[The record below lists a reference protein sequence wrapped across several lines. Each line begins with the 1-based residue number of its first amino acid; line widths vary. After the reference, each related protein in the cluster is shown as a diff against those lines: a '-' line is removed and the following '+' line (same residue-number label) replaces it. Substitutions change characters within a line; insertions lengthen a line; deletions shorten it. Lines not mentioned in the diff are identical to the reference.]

1 MKGDL
6 LKRTISFMT
15 GKGSLNHNSRKFHAK
30 NTDPNRTHWNVEY
43 CNEDIKDVYHEL
55 FDDALKRYNDKQTRK
70 DRKID
75 DYYEKI
81 RSGKQEKLFH
91 EVIIQIGD
99 KDNMGSETMEGQLA
113 AKILDEYMKGF
124 QERNPTLRVFAAHL
138 HLDEATP
145 HLHIDFIPYV
155 TGSKRG
161 LDTRV
166 SLKQALS
173 SLGFKG
179 GSRSETELNQW
190 VQSEKEKLAMVM
202 RENEIEWEQKGTH
215 ETHLSV
221 LDYKKKVREQEVE
234 ELTEHKKLLEHNL
247 HDISECVNEIQKEKE
262 QVEKEREPVIQ
273 KTEVLEKRFS
283 ALNSKAGLVDSHAR
297 EYGYYPEEW
306 LPEAGTL
313 ESAKSY
319 RKRIFPLV
327 KKVANMIQALYSK
340 CLDLKNKNQKLSDR
354 NLDLENRVDR
364 LREEISVI
372 KKENIALL
380 NVAYDMNRVVA
391 VLGENK
397 VKEAIEVAK
406 HLEQANAKQ
415 KIKKRQTDRDGR

>member
-1 MKGDL
+1 
-6 LKRTISFMT
+6 MT

-55 FDDALKRYNDKQTRK
+55 FDEALKRYNDKQTRK

-91 EVIIQIGD
+91 EVILQIGD

-190 VQSEKEKLAMVM
+190 VQSEKQKLAMDM
-202 RENEIEWEQKGTH
+202 RENEIEWDQKGTH
-215 ETHLSV
+215 EQHLSV

-234 ELTEHKKLLEHNL
+234 ELTEHKNLLEHDL
-247 HDISECVNEIQKEKE
+247 HDISECVDEIQKEKE
-262 QVEKEREPVIQ
+262 QAEKERDAVIK

-340 CLDLKNKNQKLSDR
+340 YLDLKNKNQKLSDR
-354 NLDLENRVDR
+354 NIDLENRVDR

-372 KKENIALL
+372 KKENVALL
-380 NVAYDMNRVVA
+380 NVAYDMDRVVA

-406 HLEQANAKQ
+406 HLEQVNAKQ
-415 KIKKRQTDRDGR
+415 KGKKRRTDREGR

>member
-15 GKGSLNHNSRKFHAK
+15 GKGSLKHNSRKFHAK

-55 FDDALKRYNDKQTRK
+55 FDEALKRYNDKQTRK

-91 EVIIQIGD
+91 EVILQIGD

-113 AKILDEYMKGF
+113 AKILDEYMRGF

-190 VQSEKEKLAMVM
+190 VQSEKQKLAMVM
-202 RENEIEWEQKGTH
+202 RENEIEWDQKGTH
-215 ETHLSV
+215 AQHLSV

-234 ELTEHKKLLEHNL
+234 ELTEHKNLLEHDL
-247 HDISECVNEIQKEKE
+247 HDISECVDEIQKEKE
-262 QVEKEREPVIQ
+262 QVEKERDAVIK

-319 RKRIFPLV
+319 RKRIFPLL
-327 KKVANMIQALYSK
+327 KKVANMIQSLYSK
-340 CLDLKNKNQKLSDR
+340 YLELKDRNRKLSDR
-354 NLDLENRVDR
+354 NMDLENRVDR
-364 LREEISVI
+364 LRDEVSII
-372 KKENIALL
+372 KKENLALL
-380 NVAYDMNRVVA
+380 NVAYDLERARNM
-391 VLGENK
+391 LGKSK
-397 VKEAIEVAK
+397 VDDAIAMAK
-406 HLEQANAKQ
+406 RLEQVNAKQ
-415 KIKKRQTDRDGR
+415 KANKKHIDRDVR

>member
-1 MKGDL
+1 
-6 LKRTISFMT
+6 MT
-15 GKGSLNHNSRKFHAK
+15 GKGSLNHNSRKFQAK

-91 EVIIQIGD
+91 EVILQIGD

-179 GSRSETELNQW
+179 GTRSETELNQW

-202 RENEIEWEQKGTH
+202 RENEIEWDQKGTH
-215 ETHLSV
+215 EPHLSV
-221 LDYKKKVREQEVE
+221 LDYKKKVRKQEVE
-234 ELTEHKKLLEHNL
+234 ELTEHKNLLEHDL
-247 HDISECVNEIQKEKE
+247 HDISECVDEIQKEKE
-262 QVEKEREPVIQ
+262 QAEKERDAVIK

-327 KKVANMIQALYSK
+327 KKVANMIQSLYSK
-340 CLDLKNKNQKLSDR
+340 YLELKDKNRKLSDR
-354 NLDLENRVDR
+354 NMDLENRVER
-364 LREEISVI
+364 LREEVSVI
-372 KKENIALL
+372 KKENVALL
-380 NVAYDMNRVVA
+380 NVAYDMDRVVA
-391 VLGENK
+391 ILGEDK

-406 HLEQANAKQ
+406 HLEQTNAKQ
-415 KIKKRQTDRDGR
+415 NIKKKRIDRDSR

>member
-1 MKGDL
+1 
-6 LKRTISFMT
+6 MT

-91 EVIIQIGD
+91 EVILQIGD

-190 VQSEKEKLAMVM
+190 VQSEKQKLAMVM
-202 RENEIEWEQKGTH
+202 RENEIEWDQKGTH
-215 ETHLSV
+215 EQHLSV

-234 ELTEHKKLLEHNL
+234 ELTEHKNLLEHDL
-247 HDISECVNEIQKEKE
+247 HDISECVDEIQKEKA
-262 QVEKEREPVIQ
+262 QAEKERDAVIK

-340 CLDLKNKNQKLSDR
+340 YLDLKNKNQKLSDR
-354 NLDLENRVDR
+354 NIDLENRVDR

>member
-1 MKGDL
+1 
-6 LKRTISFMT
+6 MT

-91 EVIIQIGD
+91 EVILQIGD

-190 VQSEKEKLAMVM
+190 VQSEKQKLAMVM
-202 RENEIEWEQKGTH
+202 RENEIEWDQKGTH
-215 ETHLSV
+215 EQHLSV

-234 ELTEHKKLLEHNL
+234 ELTEHKNLLEHDL
-247 HDISECVNEIQKEKE
+247 HDISECVDEIQKEKA
-262 QVEKEREPVIQ
+262 QAEKERDAVIK

-340 CLDLKNKNQKLSDR
+340 YLDLKNKNQKLSDR
-354 NLDLENRVDR
+354 NIDLENRVDR

-372 KKENIALL
+372 KKENVALL
-380 NVAYDMNRVVA
+380 NVAYDMDRVVA

-406 HLEQANAKQ
+406 HLEQVNAKQ
-415 KIKKRQTDRDGR
+415 KGKKRRIDREGR

>member
-43 CNEDIKDVYHEL
+43 CNENIKDVYHEL
-55 FDDALKRYNDKQTRK
+55 FDEALKRYNDKQTRK

-91 EVIIQIGD
+91 EVILQIGD
-99 KDNMGSETMEGQLA
+99 KDNMGSETMEGQLD

-190 VQSEKEKLAMVM
+190 VQSEKQKLAMVM
-202 RENEIEWEQKGTH
+202 RENEIEWDQKGTH
-215 ETHLSV
+215 EQHLSV

-234 ELTEHKKLLEHNL
+234 ELTEHKNLLEHDL
-247 HDISECVNEIQKEKE
+247 HDISECVDEIQKEKA
-262 QVEKEREPVIQ
+262 QAEKERDAVIK

-283 ALNSKAGLVDSHAR
+283 ALNSKAGLVVSHAR

-340 CLDLKNKNQKLSDR
+340 YLDLKNKNQKLSDR
-354 NLDLENRVDR
+354 NIDLENRVDR

-372 KKENIALL
+372 KKENVALL
-380 NVAYDMNRVVA
+380 NVAYDMDRVVA

-406 HLEQANAKQ
+406 HLEQVNAKQ
-415 KIKKRQTDRDGR
+415 KGKKRRTDREGR

>member
-1 MKGDL
+1 
-6 LKRTISFMT
+6 MT

-262 QVEKEREPVIQ
+262 QVEKERETVIQ

-327 KKVANMIQALYSK
+327 KKVANMIQSLYSK
-340 CLDLKNKNQKLSDR
+340 YLDLKNKNQKLSDQ
-354 NLDLENRVDR
+354 NIDLENRVDR

>member
-1 MKGDL
+1 
-6 LKRTISFMT
+6 MT

-91 EVIIQIGD
+91 EVILQIGD

-234 ELTEHKKLLEHNL
+234 ELTEHKNLLEHDL
-247 HDISECVNEIQKEKE
+247 HDISECVDEIQKEKA
-262 QVEKEREPVIQ
+262 QAEKERDAVIK

-340 CLDLKNKNQKLSDR
+340 YLDLKNKNQKLSDR
-354 NLDLENRVDR
+354 NIDLENRVDR

>member
-1 MKGDL
+1 
-6 LKRTISFMT
+6 MT

-91 EVIIQIGD
+91 EVILQIGD

-190 VQSEKEKLAMVM
+190 VQSEKQKLAMVM
-202 RENEIEWEQKGTH
+202 RENEIEWDQKGTH
-215 ETHLSV
+215 EQHLSV

-234 ELTEHKKLLEHNL
+234 ELTEHKNLLEHDL
-247 HDISECVNEIQKEKE
+247 HDISECVDEIQKEKA
-262 QVEKEREPVIQ
+262 QAEKERDAVIK

-340 CLDLKNKNQKLSDR
+340 YLDLKNKNQKLSDR
-354 NLDLENRVDR
+354 NIDLENRVDR

-372 KKENIALL
+372 KKENVALL
-380 NVAYDMNRVVA
+380 NVAYDMDRVVA

-406 HLEQANAKQ
+406 HLE
-415 KIKKRQTDRDGR
+415 

>member
-1 MKGDL
+1 
-6 LKRTISFMT
+6 MT

-91 EVIIQIGD
+91 EVILQIGD

-234 ELTEHKKLLEHNL
+234 ELTEHKNLLEHDL
-247 HDISECVNEIQKEKE
+247 HDISECVDEIQKEKE
-262 QVEKEREPVIQ
+262 QVEKERDAVIK

-340 CLDLKNKNQKLSDR
+340 YLELKSKNQKLSDR

-364 LREEISVI
+364 LREEVSVI
-372 KKENIALL
+372 KKENVALL
-380 NVAYDMNRVVA
+380 NVSYDMDRVVA
-391 VLGENK
+391 VLGKNK

-415 KIKKRQTDRDGR
+415 NIKKKRIDRDGR